1 MAVSRF
7 CLLLP
12 DRHDR
17 PSSVLF
23 HQKTGVSQ
31 FIPVILLHKLLRN
44 REIKAVEKIRYFI
57 IYGHGQCLLLSEKRE
72 LRECGSTREG
82 KNPEPCIPIDP

>member
-44 REIKAVEKIRYFI
+44 REIKSGRENKIFI
-57 IYGHGQCLLLSEKRE
+57 I
-72 LRECGSTREG
+72 
-82 KNPEPCIPIDP
+82 